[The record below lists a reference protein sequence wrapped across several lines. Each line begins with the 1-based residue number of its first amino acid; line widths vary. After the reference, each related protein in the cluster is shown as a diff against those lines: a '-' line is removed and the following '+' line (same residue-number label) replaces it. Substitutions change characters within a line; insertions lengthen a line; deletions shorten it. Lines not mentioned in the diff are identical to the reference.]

1 MASKKSYGKKMG
13 GWRGIRGRHRKRGK
27 SKGKGDN
34 PHIRQKKGEA
44 RSISLGEEYEVN
56 YARRE
61 GQVKVSKTGAVS
73 PVRGKTH
80 VSHGRLVRNN

>member
-1 MASKKSYGKKMG
+1 MAYAVAA
-13 GWRGIRGRHRKRGK
+13 
-27 SKGKGDN
+27 GKGSGVEN
-34 PHIRQKKGEA
+34 PGATILTSGRRKERHGAFHSENR
-44 RSISLGEEYEVN
+44 YEVN

-61 GQVKVSKTGAVS
+61 GQVKVNKKTGAVS